1 MSVINKSYIY
11 SGTIRHRRFTPF
23 NHFFTYPLF
32 MTYID
37 LNSIED
43 TLKKSWIWNI
53 NKPAMISFMRND
65 YHGDHQISLDE
76 SVRKTVFE
84 KIGYKVKGP
93 IRLLTHLRYLGYCFN
108 PVSFYYCFDEDD
120 NKVEF
125 ILAEVTNTP
134 WKERFSYVLQA
145 SSNKQENKIRSQM
158 KKELHVSPFWDMDHM
173 YDWVFS
179 SPMDK
184 LNVFMKNYKDGE
196 KVFDATLN
204 LKRNILNRRSLFFSV
219 FKYPLMTIKVVFWI
233 HLQAFFLWL
242 RGATF
247 FIHPSKVKN

>member
-1 MSVINKSYIY
+1 MIGGNNNFIY
-11 SGTIRHRRFTPF
+11 KGTIVHRRFTPF
-23 NHFFTYPLF
+23 NHFFNYPLF
-32 MTYID
+32 MAFID
-37 LNSIED
+37 LDTVNSF
-43 TLKKSWIWNI
+43 LKKSWFWNV
-53 NKPAMISFMRND
+53 NKKALIAFHRED
-65 YHGDHQISLDE
+65 YHGKPDTDLSQ
-76 SVRKTVFE
+76 SVRETVY
-84 KIGYKVKGP
+84 KSIGKEIKGP
-93 IRLLTHLRYLGYCFN
+93 IRLLTHLRYFGYCFN
-108 PVSFYYCFDEDD
+108 PVSFYYCFDKDD

-134 WKERFSYVLQA
+134 WKERFSYVLRA
-145 SSNKQENKIRSQM
+145 SNNKQENKIKSKM
-158 KKELHVSPFWDMDHM
+158 KKELHVSPFWDMEHV
-173 YDWVFS
+173 YDWAFS

-204 LKRNILNRRSLFFSV
+204 LKRSILNKKSLFSSV
-219 FKYPLMTIKVVFWI
+219 FKYPFMTIKVVFWI

>member
-1 MSVINKSYIY
+1 M
-11 SGTIRHRRFTPF
+11 
-23 NHFFTYPLF
+23 
-32 MTYID
+32 
-37 LNSIED
+37 
-43 TLKKSWIWNI
+43 
-53 NKPAMISFMRND
+53 
-65 YHGDHQISLDE
+65 
-76 SVRKTVFE
+76 
-84 KIGYKVKGP
+84 
-93 IRLLTHLRYLGYCFN
+93 LR
-108 PVSFYYCFDEDD
+108 
-120 NKVEF
+120 
-125 ILAEVTNTP
+125 
-134 WKERFSYVLQA
+134 A
-145 SSNKQENKIRSQM
+145 SNNKQENKIKSEM